1 MEAQELKPFRAL
13 LPDLD
18 SIMTCHSH
26 YPCWDA
32 DRPRWPASLSK
43 NIIGQF
49 LRNQLAYDGLVM
61 TDDLDMGAVLNEVTF
76 EDTIRACIE
85 AGNDLAMICH
95 RVELV
100 EQAAEVIATLP
111 DPLLHDALVRIE
123 KTKAKMAP
131 PYAWS
136 IERFH
141 EIDSQIWDLR
151 VETLGEER
159 ARILSVEDGKRSPVE
174 LY

>member
-1 MEAQELKPFRAL
+1 
-13 LPDLD
+13 
-18 SIMTCHSH
+18 
-26 YPCWDA
+26 
-32 DRPRWPASLSK
+32 
-43 NIIGQF
+43 
-49 LRNQLAYDGLVM
+49 M
-61 TDDLDMGAVLNEVTF
+61 TDDLDMGAILNEVTF
-76 EDTIRACIE
+76 EETIQACIE

-100 EQAAEVIATLP
+100 EQAAEVMKTLP
-111 DPLLHDALVRIE
+111 DPVVDDALRRIE
-123 KTKAKMAP
+123 KTKKKMKA

-136 IERFH
+136 LERFQ

-159 ARILSVEDGKRSPVE
+159 AKELSVEDGKRSPVE